1 MHFPLKKWG
10 MKKFVQAY
18 KHVVIFCL
26 TVYFCWHTRK
36 YSAYIY
42 VLMIDI
48 KTCIDM
54 EKIL

>member
-42 VLMIDI
+42 VMIDF